1 MGLGKEP
8 LSKKARQADCCYVL
22 LNSSFFRA
30 DKTWVKL
37 ELFSAEV
44 PLVCSANG
52 GLDLRLSAD

>member
-1 MGLGKEP
+1 MR
-8 LSKKARQADCCYVL
+8 KKARQADCCYVL
-22 LNSSFFRA
+22 LNSLFFRA

-52 GLDLRLSAD
+52 GLDRRLSAD